1 MDKRPSEK
9 KAFSISNV
17 LIFTK
22 RNLFIKILCFS
33 DKDRMGPR
41 RFWRHLSVSS
51 KLYAVIGVMALL
63 IALELFSLYFAMNTL
78 SSVRGFVTGESLW
91 SKAQKDAVIGL
102 HKYARTKDP
111 ALYQNFRENLAIPQ
125 GDSKARKALEKQ
137 PPDINAAK
145 EGFIQGRIHP
155 DDVPGVVN
163 LILKFHSVSYIA
175 KAISIW
181 QEGDDMTNELI
192 GYGESLHQLISTQAP
207 EKEIVET
214 LDKIDELNDRLTILE
229 GSFSYT
235 LGEGSRWLEHLLM
248 VTLIFAVL
256 IVEGTGLFLTVTFS
270 RNLSKGLK
278 ELNVAAHKV
287 GQGEFDVYVPV
298 RSGDELGQLA
308 ESLNKMAVD
317 LRSSIG
323 ERQQAEQASQLKSLF
338 LANMSHE
345 IRTPLAAIIGFSDLL
360 KEKSLPEDERL
371 QYLNVIH
378 RTGENLTRI
387 INDILDLSKVEAGH
401 LEIEKSLFPLTPFLE
416 DIHVV
421 MVAKSGSKPVHIEFN
436 RRGIVPDAIFADP
449 LRLRQVLINVLGNA
463 IKFTEK
469 GYVRMTYEVSDSS
482 LIFTIKD
489 TGVGIASE
497 KKSLLFQAFSQ
508 LDNSVSRK
516 YDGTG
521 LGLVLSKKLANL
533 MGGDVT
539 LEDTQVGKGC
549 TFLIKISLQKPTS
562 ATKTSFIQGREIHLG
577 KQLSNTNILLVDDV
591 EDNRLLI
598 QRMLSKRGA
607 KLALATN
614 GEEGLSKAL
623 AENYDIIL
631 MDIQMPV
638 MDGYTATKKL
648 RQAGYKKPIIA
659 LTAHAMKDDR
669 ERCIEAGC
677 TDYLTKP
684 VQVEALIQTILNHS
698 MEEAT

>member
-1 MDKRPSEK
+1 
-9 KAFSISNV
+9 
-17 LIFTK
+17 
-22 RNLFIKILCFS
+22 
-33 DKDRMGPR
+33 MGPR
-41 RFWRHLSVSS
+41 RFWRHLSVSN
-51 KLYAVIGVMALL
+51 KLYAVIGVMAFL

-78 SSVRGFVTGESLW
+78 SSLRGFVTGESLW
-91 SKAQKDAVIGL
+91 SKAQKDAVISL
-102 HKYARTKDP
+102 HKYARTRDP
-111 ALYQNFRENLAIPQ
+111 EFYRSFRENLEIPL
-125 GDSKARKALEKQ
+125 GDSKARRALEKT
-137 PPDINAAK
+137 PPNIHEAH
-145 EGFIQGRIHP
+145 EGFAQGRIHP
-155 DDVPGVVN
+155 DDVPGVVH
-163 LILKFHSVSYIA
+163 LILKFNNVSYVA
-175 KAISIW
+175 RAISIW
-181 QEGDDMTNELI
+181 QEGDDLTNEMI
-192 GYGESLHQLISTQAP
+192 SYGENLHHLISTRAP
-207 EKEIVET
+207 EKEIITT

-235 LGEGSRWLEHLLM
+235 LGEGSRWLEGLLM
-248 VTLIFAVL
+248 ITLLLAVL

-287 GQGEFDVYVPV
+287 GHGEFDVHVPV

-308 ESLNKMAVD
+308 ESLNKMAFD
-317 LRSSIG
+317 LRHSIG

-360 KEKSLPEDERL
+360 KDKNLPEEERL

-401 LEIEKSLFPLTPFLE
+401 LEIEKSQFSLSSLLD

-421 MVAKSGSKPVHIEFN
+421 MVAKSQDKPIHIEFN
-436 RRGIVPDAIFADP
+436 RRGIVPDMIYTDP
-449 LRLRQVLINVLGNA
+449 LRLRQVLTNVLGNA

-469 GYVRMTYEVSDSS
+469 GYVRMTYEVSGDS
-482 LIFTIKD
+482 LVFTIQD
-489 TGVGIASE
+489 TGVGIAQD
-497 KKSLLFQAFSQ
+497 KRTLLFQAFSQ
-508 LDNSVSRK
+508 IDNSVSRK
-516 YDGTG
+516 YEGTG
-521 LGLVLSKKLANL
+521 LGLVLSKKLAQM

-539 LEDTQVGKGC
+539 LDDSQIGKGC
-549 TFLIKISLQKPTS
+549 TFTVRIALQTVAPTIARAS
-562 ATKTSFIQGREIHLG
+562 THRGEIHLG
-577 KQLSNTNILLVDDV
+577 KQLASTNILLVDDV

-607 KLALATN
+607 KLTLATN
-614 GEEGLSKAL
+614 GEEGLNKAL
-623 AENYDIIL
+623 ENNYDIIL

-638 MDGYTATKKL
+638 MDGYTATRKL

-684 VQVEALIQTILNHS
+684 VQVEALIQTILTHS
-698 MEEAT
+698 MEEMT

>member
-1 MDKRPSEK
+1 M
-9 KAFSISNV
+9 AF
-17 LIFTK
+17 
-22 RNLFIKILCFS
+22 
-33 DKDRMGPR
+33 
-41 RFWRHLSVSS
+41 
-51 KLYAVIGVMALL
+51 L

-78 SSVRGFVTGESLW
+78 SSLRGFVTGESLW
-91 SKAQKDAVIGL
+91 SKAQKDAVISL
-102 HKYARTKDP
+102 HKYARTRDP
-111 ALYQNFRENLAIPQ
+111 EFYRSFRENLDIPL
-125 GDSKARKALEKQ
+125 GDGKARRALEQ
-137 PPDINAAK
+137 NPPNIKAAH
-145 EGFIQGRIHP
+145 EGFAQGRIHP
-155 DDVPGVVN
+155 DDIPGVVD
-163 LILKFHSVSYIA
+163 LILKFSDVSYVA
-175 KAISIW
+175 RAISIW
-181 QEGDDMTNELI
+181 KEGDDLTNELI
-192 GYGESLHQLISTQAP
+192 SYGEGLHRLISTQAS
-207 EKEIVET
+207 EKEIIAT
-214 LDKIDELNDRLTILE
+214 LDRIDELNDRLTILE
-229 GSFSYT
+229 GGFSYT

-248 VTLIFAVL
+248 VTLLLAIL

-278 ELNVAAHKV
+278 ELNIAAHKV
-287 GQGEFDVYVPV
+287 GQREFDVYVPV

-308 ESLNKMAVD
+308 ESLNKMAGD
-317 LRSSIG
+317 LRNSIG

-360 KEKSLPEDERL
+360 KDNNLSEEERL

-401 LEIEKSLFPLTPFLE
+401 LEIERSQFSLSSLLD
-416 DIHVV
+416 DIHVM
-421 MVAKSGSKPVHIEFN
+421 MVAKSNSKPIHIEFN
-436 RRGIVPDAIFADP
+436 RRGIVPDMISTDP
-449 LRLRQVLINVLGNA
+449 LRLRQVLTNVLGNA
-463 IKFTEK
+463 VKFTDK
-469 GYVRMTYEVSDSS
+469 GYVRMTYEVSGDS

-489 TGVGIASE
+489 TGLGIAPD

-508 LDNSVSRK
+508 LDNSISRK
-516 YDGTG
+516 YEGTG
-521 LGLVLSKKLANL
+521 LGLVLSKKLAQM

-539 LEDTQVGKGC
+539 LDDSQIGKGC
-549 TFLIKISLQKPTS
+549 TFTIRIGLQTLQATPQRPSL
-562 ATKTSFIQGREIHLG
+562 TKRGEIHLG
-577 KQLSNTNILLVDDV
+577 KQLASTNILLVDDV

-607 KLALATN
+607 KLTLATN
-614 GEEGLSKAL
+614 GEEGLTKAL

-638 MDGYTATKKL
+638 MDGYTATRKL